1 MSNPQSDAVRVVV
14 ERPPGRANV
23 LIIKLEGE
31 LGIGAMVGEDGSH
44 TGLNGDS
51 VFDEQL
57 RAVLPPGKWLV
68 VLDLTGLT
76 YLSSIGMASLIRLQ
90 KRVREG
96 GGSLRLSGVSK
107 MLMALLERCRLE
119 KAFDFYPDMD
129 AALSAVSP
137 RLATSLLAGCT
148 IISPTRRATTT

>member
-1 MSNPQSDAVRVVV
+1 MSNSQNDAVRVVV
-14 ERPPGRANV
+14 ERPPGRTDV
-23 LIIKLEGE
+23 LVIKIEGE

-44 TGLNGDS
+44 TGLHGDS

-57 RAVLPPGKWLV
+57 RNVLPPGKWLV
-68 VLDLTGLT
+68 VLDLSGLT

-107 MLMALLERCRLE
+107 MLMVLLERCRLE
-119 KAFDFYPDMD
+119 KAFDFYPDT
-129 AALSAVSP
+129 ATALSAQVP
-137 RLATSLLAGCT
+137 V
-148 IISPTRRATTT
+148 